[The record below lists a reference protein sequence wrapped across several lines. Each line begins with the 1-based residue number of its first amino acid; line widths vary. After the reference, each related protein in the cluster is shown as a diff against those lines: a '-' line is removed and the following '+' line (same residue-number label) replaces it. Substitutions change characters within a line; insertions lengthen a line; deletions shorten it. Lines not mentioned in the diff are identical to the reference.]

1 MNNNSSSRRQ
11 KQKRKKPT
19 VRQLLIADEGERF
32 TKEAKKM
39 VMKDANVTFVG
50 AHSRLVSRR
59 MKELS
64 TAEHEAYQRRI
75 GEWVEKGPPPSA
87 QRR

>member
-1 MNNNSSSRRQ
+1 
-11 KQKRKKPT
+11 
-19 VRQLLIADEGERF
+19 
-32 TKEAKKM
+32 M

-50 AHSRLVSRR
+50 AHSRLVSRQ

-64 TAEHEAYQRRI
+64 TAEHEAYQWQI
-75 GEWVEKGPPPSA
+75 SEWVEKGLPPLA